1 MSLCTKVHRWSPK
14 PLVPVLLLSTLTFLS
29 SAAIAAPFR
38 GSSPAKTAAH
48 AKRSKAMPTAR
59 PALLAAGVPA
69 PDFTVQDK
77 ADSPVKLSDYKGKV
91 IVLDFWATWCGP
103 CQMSLPHTNEVAKQF
118 ADKGVIVL
126 AVCVSDTQAAFD
138 GWLPKHPEYDSIMFA
153 IDPSKRGDP
162 KATGHLYHVSG
173 IPTQYV
179 IGKDGKVIVSFV
191 GYGGPTTDLADAI
204 TKASAAP
211 AAQSASAH

>member
-1 MSLCTKVHRWSPK
+1 MPFDLRGLRASSM
-14 PLVPVLLLSTLTFLS
+14 PLVPILLLSAFALLPP
-29 SAAIAAPFR
+29 AA
-38 GSSPAKTAAH
+38 GAKSAAH
-48 AKRSKAMPTAR
+48 AKHPKPTPAAPAR
-59 PALLAAGVPA
+59 TRDSRPSLLAAGTLA

-77 ADSPVKLSDYKGKV
+77 MGSPVKFSDYKGKV
-91 IVLDFWATWCGP
+91 VVLDFWATWCGP

-118 ADKGVIVL
+118 ADKGVVVL

-138 GWLPKHPEYDSIMFA
+138 GWLPQHPEYDAITFA
-153 IDPSKRGDP
+153 FDPAKRGGP
-162 KATGHLYHVSG
+162 LGSGPLYHVSG

-204 TKASAAP
+204 TKAVSAP
-211 AAQSASAH
+211 AAQSASAR